1 MWGGLKGDRRAL
13 MAQDEPHNDKPT
25 MSATPIFAA
34 FGEAGKQRAQML
46 AAAQSELLAG
56 FQELNKYWVARAKSE
71 ADLTSDLL
79 TKLMST
85 RSIPEGATAYQE
97 WSKRRMEM
105 AVQDGQRLFADGIK
119 LMETSVRLFSNGRTE
134 HST

>member
-1 MWGGLKGDRRAL
+1 
-13 MAQDEPHNDKPT
+13 
-25 MSATPIFAA
+25 
-34 FGEAGKQRAQML
+34 ML
-46 AAAQSELLAG
+46 AAAQVELLAG

-85 RSIPEGATAYQE
+85 RSVPESATAYQE

-105 AVQDGQRLFADGIK
+105 AVEDGKRLFADSIK
-119 LMETSVRLFSNGRTE
+119 LMETSVRLFSNGRADHRT
-134 HST
+134 

>member
-1 MWGGLKGDRRAL
+1 
-13 MAQDEPHNDKPT
+13 MAQDEPQKDKPT
-25 MSATPIFAA
+25 MSAIPIFAA
-34 FGEAGKQRAQML
+34 LGEAGKQRAKML

-85 RSIPEGATAYQE
+85 RSVPESATAYQE
-97 WSKRRMEM
+97 WSRRRMDM

-119 LMETSVRLFSNGRTE
+119 LMETSVRLFSNGRAD